1 MAAGLFN
8 RSSRDGNAPVYTADE
23 GAVSDGSLQ
32 YVAEK
37 SGNTN
42 EISYQEASGAPVES
56 DSPLGYSVGA
66 ITIIF
71 LNLSK
76 MIGTGIYSTPSTI
89 LRYTGSVGAAMF
101 YWTSGFFISLSSMGV
116 YLEYAAYFPNR
127 SGSEVAYLEQA
138 YPRPKYFFPVIFA
151 VQSVILSFSS
161 SNAIVLA
168 QYLFA
173 INGAKPA
180 PWELKGVAVAGYT
193 VAVLLLSFHT
203 KYSYWLSNGIGMVK
217 LVTLVFI
224 SITGLVV
231 LGGHTRVPD
240 PTVNFSQP
248 FKGNIT
254 PYGATTALY
263 RIIFSYA
270 GYENSFNVTNEI
282 KNPIKTIKKNGS
294 IALLLVT
301 VLYILANVAYFAAVP
316 RAELEKSE
324 QIAASLFFQHVFGSG
339 GAVKGLNF
347 LIALSAFGNL
357 LAVLIGQSRQIRE
370 CGRQGVLPYPRFW
383 ASTRPFGTPLGPYF
397 VKWILT
403 VIMIIA
409 PPAGDAFNF
418 IVDLQVYP
426 AALFNLTLAVG
437 LIFIRHRRK
446 RLNLPRPSFKVWDP
460 VLAFNIFVN
469 LYLIVMPWYPP
480 PGGKGDVSFWY
491 GTYIV
496 TGIAILIVCGLY
508 YVGWIYVLPK
518 VRGYRIRQGV
528 ITLDSGAKTHKLFK
542 VPVAELAEWDATH
555 DALGHTLNDA
565 SSSEHG
571 VQVGKSVTD
580 KI

>member
-1 MAAGLFN
+1 ML
-8 RSSRDGNAPVYTADE
+8 SRKG
-23 GAVSDGSLQ
+23 
-32 YVAEK
+32 
-37 SGNTN
+37 GNTS
-42 EISYQEASGAPVES
+42 EIAYQEASGAPVES

-66 ITIIF
+66 VTIIF

-89 LRYTGSVGAAMF
+89 LR
-101 YWTSGFFISLSSMGV
+101 
-116 YLEYAAYFPNR
+116 R

-161 SNAIVLA
+161 SSAIVLA

-173 INGAKPA
+173 INGTEPSA
-180 PWELKGVAVAGYT
+180 WELKGVAVAGYT
-193 VAVLLLSFHT
+193 VAVFLLSFHT

-217 LVTLVFI
+217 LVTLLFI

-231 LGGHTRVPD
+231 LGGHTRVAD
-240 PTVNFSQP
+240 PGVNFSQP

-270 GYENSFNVTNEI
+270 GYVNSFNVTNEI
-282 KNPIKTIKKNGS
+282 KNPIKTIKKNGF

-301 VLYILANVAYFAAVP
+301 ILYILANVAYFAAVP
-316 RAELEKSE
+316 RAELEKAE
-324 QIAASLFFQHVFGSG
+324 QIAASLFFKHVFGSS

-403 VIMIIA
+403 IIMIVA

-426 AALFNLTLAVG
+426 GAIFNLTLAFG
-437 LIFIRHRRK
+437 LILIRHRRK
-446 RLNLPRPSFKVWDP
+446 RLGLPRPSFKV
-460 VLAFNIFVN
+460 
-469 LYLIVMPWYPP
+469 
-480 PGGKGDVSFWY
+480 
-491 GTYIV
+491 
-496 TGIAILIVCGLY
+496 
-508 YVGWIYVLPK
+508 
-518 VRGYRIRQGV
+518 
-528 ITLDSGAKTHKLFK
+528 
-542 VPVAELAEWDATH
+542 
-555 DALGHTLNDA
+555 
-565 SSSEHG
+565 
-571 VQVGKSVTD
+571 
-580 KI
+580 